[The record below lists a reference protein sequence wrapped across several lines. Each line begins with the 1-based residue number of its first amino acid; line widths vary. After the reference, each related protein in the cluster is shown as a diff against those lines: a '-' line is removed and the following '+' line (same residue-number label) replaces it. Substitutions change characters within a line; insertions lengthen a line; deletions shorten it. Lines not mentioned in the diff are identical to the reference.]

1 MVVGPAVI
9 VSELLTTDVVNPD
22 FVAVSVAVLVFVLMF
37 VFVLVLP
44 MLVPAVLVPAVLV
57 PVAVAVPDPLRL
69 REQAAARFWLPVPA
83 TNWFP
88 AAGHM

>member
-37 VFVLVLP
+37 VLVLVLP
-44 MLVPAVLVPAVLV
+44 MLVPAVLV

-88 AAGHM
+88 AAGHL

>member
-22 FVAVSVAVLVFVLMF
+22 FVAVSVAVLVFVLML
-37 VFVLVLP
+37 VLVLVLP
-44 MLVPAVLVPAVLV
+44 MLVPAVLV

-88 AAGHM
+88 AAGHL